1 MCLVYFSDIKIF
13 YATFH
18 IKFSLIT
25 QPTISLYFSLEKK
38 ELTIEKIANVITDTI
53 MRFYDTNIQKQDV
66 ITLKTTLLLFL
77 YSVCSEDKV
86 FKLFNQFAPLHLSY
100 CNSCKYMFH

>member
-1 MCLVYFSDIKIF
+1 MDIKHLYLTKLYYSTNYF
-13 YATFH
+13 A
-18 IKFSLIT
+18 
-25 QPTISLYFSLEKK
+25 LYFSLEKK

-53 MRFYDTNIQKQDV
+53 MRFYDTNIQKQDA

-86 FKLFNQFAPLHLSY
+86 FKLFNNKINYLTLYLS
-100 CNSCKYMFH
+100 

>member
-1 MCLVYFSDIKIF
+1 MYLAYFLMLT
-13 YATFH
+13 TFH
-18 IKFSLIT
+18 IQLNLIT
-25 QPTISLYFSLEKK
+25 QPAISLYFSLEKK

-53 MRFYDTNIQKQDV
+53 MRFYDTNIQKQDA

-86 FKLFNQFAPLHLSY
+86 LKLFDRFVPLHLSY
-100 CNSCKYMFH
+100 F